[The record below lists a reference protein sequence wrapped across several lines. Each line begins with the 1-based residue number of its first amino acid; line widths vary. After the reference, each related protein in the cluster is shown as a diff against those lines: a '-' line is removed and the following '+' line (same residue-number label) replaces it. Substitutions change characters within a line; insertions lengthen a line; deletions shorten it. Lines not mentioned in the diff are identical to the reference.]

1 MNDRVARDRVAT
13 LLFYGTLA
21 LLGYF
26 IYLLF
31 RPFLVPLAWAAI
43 LAAVFY
49 PLHRRMEARWG
60 RRRAATAS
68 TALVTV
74 VIIVPF
80 ILVLVTFVDEA
91 RDTISSV
98 DLSLQTPAFAR
109 IQSAWSWLQT
119 RLPGGNVG
127 DLEDLVKQG
136 STALAGVIASQAG
149 VLLRNLVL
157 FLVDLVVMLFAV
169 FFFFRDGDRMM
180 AAIRRI
186 LPFRAEFRDLMIA
199 QANELIQASVI
210 AGLVVAAVQGALG
223 GLTFALL
230 GLGAP
235 VFWGVMMAFFALLPV
250 AGAWVIWGPAAVW
263 LLLTGSVGRGV
274 ALLVLGACVVGL
286 ADNFLRPI
294 LVSGRTQLNGL
305 LVFVSLLGG
314 VVAFGLVGLVLGPV
328 VMATTIG
335 LLEAYAVDRRDGDR
349 IPGAPAEHGP

>member
-1 MNDRVARDRVAT
+1 MTDRLARERVAA

-21 LLGYF
+21 LLAYF

-43 LAAVFY
+43 LAAVFH
-49 PLHRRMEARWG
+49 PVHARLQARWG

-91 RDTISSV
+91 RHTISSV

-109 IQSAWSWLQT
+109 IQAGWSWVQARVPL
-119 RLPGGNVG
+119 GNIG
-127 DLEDLVKQG
+127 SLEELVRQG
-136 STALAGVIASQAG
+136 STALAGVIAGQAG

-157 FLVDLVVMLFAV
+157 FIVDLVVMLFAV
-169 FFFFRDGDRMM
+169 FFFFRDADAMM
-180 AAIRRI
+180 AALRRI
-186 LPFRAEFRDLMIA
+186 LPFQADFRDHMIA

-210 AGLVVAAVQGALG
+210 VGLLVAAIQGALG
-223 GLTFALL
+223 GITFAIL

-235 VFWGVMMAFFALLPV
+235 VFWGVMMGFFALLPV
-250 AGAWVIWGPAAVW
+250 AGAWVIWGPAAIW
-263 LLLTGSVGRGV
+263 LMLTGSVGRGV
-274 ALLVLGACVVGL
+274 ALTVIGTFVVGL
-286 ADNFLRPI
+286 VDNFLRPA
-294 LVSGRTQLNGL
+294 LVSGRTQLKGL

-314 VVAFGLVGLVLGPV
+314 VAAFGLIGLVLGPV
-328 VMATTIG
+328 VMATVIG
-335 LLEAYAVDRRDGDR
+335 LLDAYAIERRDGTR
-349 IPGAPAEHGP
+349 RAEEG